1 MLAVSASAFEPDTF
15 SNTAELSSD
24 PQLSSALTHLVET
37 MRLNPMVAQQRF
49 AVSLVDVTD
58 PERPRY
64 AGVNDNVMMYAAS
77 LPKIAVLVAGFE
89 RIRAGALR
97 YTPDMRAMFERIAR
111 RSSNVDAS
119 KAIQMVGF
127 ENIAQVLTSS
137 KYRLY
142 DPQHNGG
149 LWLGKAYGGP
159 NDYWK
164 RDPLHNLSHGATAYQ
179 AARFFVL
186 MAQGKLVDSRTS
198 AEIQDILGQPEIKH
212 KFVKGLSGVPGVSIY
227 RKSGTWAQWHADAAL
242 IEHGGKRYV
251 AVGLVEDRRGGE
263 ILEQLVRGL
272 DNIVCGPSRYATR
285 SGERLNQALDLAG
298 DSHMLTR

>member
-1 MLAVSASAFEPDTF
+1 MELATDAR
-15 SNTAELSSD
+15 LK
-24 PQLSSALTHLVET
+24 SALTHLISS
-37 MRLNPMVAQQRF
+37 MHLSPMVDQQRF
-49 AVSLVDVTD
+49 AVSLVDVTN
-58 PERPRY
+58 PEQPRY

-89 RIRAGALR
+89 RIREGAIA
-97 YTPDMRAMFERIAR
+97 YTPDVRAMFERIAR

-119 KAIQMVGF
+119 KAIHMVGF
-127 ENIAQVLTSS
+127 ENIARVLTSP

-142 DPQHNGG
+142 DPQLNGG

-179 AARFFVL
+179 TARFFVM
-186 MAQGKLVDSRTS
+186 MAQGKLVDARASE
-198 AEIQDILGQPEIKH
+198 EIQEIMGQPEIRH
-212 KFVKGLSGVPGVSIY
+212 KFVKGLSGYSDVSIY

-242 IEHGGKRYV
+242 IEHNGKRYV

-272 DNIVCGPSRYATR
+272 DSIVCGAATAASRVSR
-285 SGERLNQALDLAG
+285 QHLEQSLDLRG
-298 DSHMLTR
+298 DGHMLTR